1 MTSTSIS
8 QIPFNGQVIEAQKQG
23 DRILVALK
31 PLCENIGVEY
41 TGQLQRLKKQPW
53 STMGVIPTVAADGK
67 QRDMSAI
74 DRKTFTMWLATIDT
88 NRLKNEIARDNL
100 VAYQREAAD
109 ALDRY
114 FNTGV
119 AVNEHLLNAQ
129 HLRRMQNMELLK
141 AAEGLI
147 HPDFLEAK
155 ARIVLA
161 RETGEVPELDPS
173 TRPLYVQDYLGE
185 RGIKGK
191 ALGRMA
197 GNFGKTLKKLYIARR
212 GVAPDRAD
220 ITTGSGQIRKVY
232 AYTEF
237 DRALFDQT
245 WAILNN
251 SIGKA
256 A

>member
-23 DRILVALK
+23 DKILVALK
-31 PLCENIGVEY
+31 PLCENIGIDSN
-41 TGQLQRLKKQPW
+41 GQKQRLQKQPW
-53 STMGVIPTVAADGK
+53 ATTCVIHAVGADGK
-67 QRDMSAI
+67 QREMFMI
-74 DRKTFTMWLATIDT
+74 DRRTFTMWLATIDT
-88 NRLKNEIARDNL
+88 NRLKSEKAKD
-100 VAYQREAAD
+100 VVVSYQREAAD

-119 AVNEHLLNAQ
+119 ALNEHLLNAQ

-161 RETGEVPELDPS
+161 RETGEIPELDPT
-173 TRPLYVQDYLGE
+173 TRPLYVQDYLGGL
-185 RGIKGK
+185 GIHGK

-197 GNFGKTLKKLYIARR
+197 GVFGKTLKRLYVARH
-212 GVAPDRAD
+212 GMAPDRAD

-232 AYTEF
+232 AYTEASR
-237 DRALFDQT
+237 DLFDQT
-245 WAILNN
+245 WAILNHT
-251 SIGKA
+251 IGKA

>member
-1 MTSTSIS
+1 M
-8 QIPFNGQVIEAQKQG
+8 F
-23 DRILVALK
+23 
-31 PLCENIGVEY
+31 
-41 TGQLQRLKKQPW
+41 
-53 STMGVIPTVAADGK
+53 M
-67 QRDMSAI
+67 I
-74 DRKTFTMWLATIDT
+74 DRRTFTMWLATIDT
-88 NRLKNEIARDNL
+88 NRLKSEKAKD
-100 VAYQREAAD
+100 VVVSYQREAAD

-119 AVNEHLLNAQ
+119 ALNEHLLNAE

-147 HPDFLEAK
+147 HHDFLEAK

-173 TRPLYVQDYLGE
+173 TRPLYVQDYLHE
-185 RGIKGK
+185 RGVTGK
-191 ALGRMA
+191 ALGRIA
-197 GNFGKTLKKLYIARR
+197 GTFGKTLKKLYVARR
-212 GVAPDRAD
+212 GNIPERAD

-245 WAILNN
+245 WAILNHT
-251 SIGKA
+251 IGKA

>member
-1 MTSTSIS
+1 MTNNSIV
-8 QIPFNGQVIEAQKQG
+8 QVPFNGQIIEAQKEG
-23 DRILVALK
+23 NTVLVALK
-31 PLCENIGVEY
+31 PLCENIGVAFN
-41 TGQLQRLKKQPW
+41 GQFERLQRQPW
-53 STMGVIPTVAADGK
+53 ATVRMTRTVGADGK
-67 QRDMSAI
+67 QREMTMI
-74 DRKTFTMWLATIDT
+74 DRRTFTMWLATIDT
-88 NRLKNEIARDNL
+88 SRLKSEAAKDIV
-100 VAYQREAAD
+100 VAYQKEAAD

-161 RETGEVPELDPS
+161 RETGEMPELDPQS
-173 TRPLYVQDYLGE
+173 RPLYVQDYLHD
-185 RGIKGK
+185 RGIRGR
-191 ALGRMA
+191 ALGRIA
-197 GNFGKTLKKLYIARR
+197 VTFGKQLKRLYVARF
-212 GVAPDRAD
+212 GIIPDRAD

-232 AYTEF
+232 AYTEAN
-237 DRALFDQT
+237 RPLFDQT
-245 WAILNN
+245 WAVINH
-251 SIGKA
+251 SIEKA

>member
-1 MTSTSIS
+1 MTSNSIS
-8 QIPFNGQVIEAQKQG
+8 QVPFNGQIIEAQKQG
-23 DRILVALK
+23 DSVFVALTPICNNLGLDAK
-31 PLCENIGVEY
+31 S
-41 TGQLQRLKKQPW
+41 QRNRIDRQPW
-53 STMGVIPTVAADGK
+53 ATGVMMTSVGADGK
-67 QRDMSAI
+67 QHEMFMI
-74 DRKTFTMWLATIDT
+74 DRRTFTMWLATIDT
-88 NRLKNEIARDNL
+88 SRLKSEAAKDVV
-100 VAYQREAAD
+100 VAYQKEAAD

-114 FNTGV
+114 FNIGV

-161 RETGEVPELDPS
+161 RETGEIPELDPS
-173 TRPLYVQDYLGE
+173 TRPLYVQDYLGGL
-185 RGIKGK
+185 GIHGK

-197 GNFGKTLKKLYIARR
+197 GVFGKTLKRLYVARH
-212 GVAPDRAD
+212 GMAPDRAD

-232 AYTEF
+232 AYTEASR
-237 DRALFDQT
+237 DLFDQT
-245 WAILNN
+245 WAILNHT
-251 SIGKA
+251 IGKA

>member
-1 MTSTSIS
+1 MTNNSIV
-8 QIPFNGQVIEAQKQG
+8 QVPFNGQIIEAQKEG
-23 DRILVALK
+23 DTVLVALK
-31 PLCENIGVEY
+31 PLCENIGVAFN
-41 TGQLQRLKKQPW
+41 GQFERLKRQPW
-53 STMGVIPTVAADGK
+53 AVVRMTRTTGADGK
-67 QRDMSAI
+67 TYNMTMI
-74 DRKTFTMWLATIDT
+74 DRRTFTMWLATIDT
-88 NRLKNEIARDNL
+88 SRLKSESARDVV

-155 ARIVLA
+155 ARIVLG
-161 RETGEVPELDPS
+161 RETGEIPELDPS
-173 TRPLYVQDYLGE
+173 TRPLYVQDYLHE
-185 RGIKGK
+185 RGIH
-191 ALGRMA
+191 GRAMGRLA
-197 GNFGKTLKKLYIARR
+197 GVFGKQLKKLYVLRC
-212 GVAPDRAD
+212 GKNPDRAD

-232 AYTEF
+232 AYTEASR
-237 DRALFDQT
+237 DLFDQT
-245 WAILNN
+245 WAVIKH
-251 SIGKA
+251 SIEKA

>member
-23 DRILVALK
+23 DTVLVALK
-31 PLCENIGVEY
+31 PLCENIGVGYESQY
-41 TGQLQRLKKQPW
+41 NRLQRTPW
-53 STMGVIPTVAADGK
+53 ATISMMNIVAADGK
-67 QRDMSAI
+67 QRDMTMI
-74 DRKTFTMWLATIDT
+74 DRRTFTMWLATIDT
-88 NRLKNEIARDNL
+88 NRLKSEKAKDVV

-114 FNTGV
+114 FSTGV

-173 TRPLYVQDYLGE
+173 TRPLYVQDYLDE
-185 RGIKGK
+185 RGIRGK

-197 GNFGKTLKKLYIARR
+197 GNFGKTLKKLYIASR

-251 SIGKA
+251 GIGKA

>member
-1 MTSTSIS
+1 MTSNSIQ

-23 DRILVALK
+23 DTVLVALK
-31 PLCENIGVEY
+31 PLCENLGIGYESQY
-41 TGQLQRLKKQPW
+41 NRLQRTPW
-53 STMGVIPTVAADGK
+53 ATISMMNIVAADGK
-67 QRDMSAI
+67 QRDMTMI
-74 DRKTFTMWLATIDT
+74 DRRTFAMWLATIDT
-88 NRLKNEIARDNL
+88 NRLKSEKAKD
-100 VAYQREAAD
+100 VVVSYQREAAD

-119 AVNEHLLNAQ
+119 ALNEHLLNAE

-161 RETGEVPELDPS
+161 RETGEIPELDPT
-173 TRPLYVQDYLGE
+173 TRPLYVQDYLGGL
-185 RGIKGK
+185 GIHGK

-197 GNFGKTLKKLYIARR
+197 GVFGKTLKRLYVARH
-212 GVAPDRAD
+212 GMAPDRAD

-232 AYTEF
+232 AYTEASR
-237 DRALFDQT
+237 DLFDQT
-245 WAILNN
+245 WAILNHT
-251 SIGKA
+251 IGKA

>member
-1 MTSTSIS
+1 M
-8 QIPFNGQVIEAQKQG
+8 IEAQKQG

-31 PLCENIGVEY
+31 PLCENIGIDFN
-41 TGQLQRLKKQPW
+41 GQLQRLKKRPW
-53 STMGVIPTVAADGK
+53 AVVCVIHTTGADGK
-67 QRDMSAI
+67 TYDMSAI

-88 NRLKNEIARDNL
+88 NRLKNEVARDNL
-100 VAYQREAAD
+100 VSYQREAAD

-129 HLRRMQNMELLK
+129 HLRRMQHIELLK

-155 ARIVLA
+155 ARIILG
-161 RETGEVPELDPS
+161 RETGEVPEIDPLK
-173 TRPLYVQDYLGE
+173 RPLYVQDFLRE
-185 RGIKGK
+185 RGLNRREIK
-191 ALGRMA
+191 RHA
-197 GNFGKTLKKLYIARR
+197 GVFGKRMKRLYIARR
-212 GVAPDRAD
+212 GVEPGRAD

-237 DRALFDQT
+237 DRPLFEQIWAL
-245 WAILNN
+245 LNHDL
-251 SIGKA
+251 GKA

>member
-1 MTSTSIS
+1 MTGNSIV
-8 QIPFNGQVIEAQKQG
+8 QVPFNGQIIEAQKEG
-23 DRILVALK
+23 DTVLVALK
-31 PLCENIGVEY
+31 PLCENIGVAFN
-41 TGQLQRLKKQPW
+41 GQFERLQRQPW
-53 STMGVIPTVAADGK
+53 ATVRMTRTVGADGK
-67 QRDMSAI
+67 QRDMTMI
-74 DRKTFTMWLATIDT
+74 DRRTFTMWLATIDT
-88 NRLKNEIARDNL
+88 NRLKSEAAKDIV
-100 VAYQREAAD
+100 VAYQKEAAD

-141 AAEGLI
+141 AAEGII

-161 RETGEVPELDPS
+161 RETGEIPELDPT
-173 TRPLYVQDYLGE
+173 TRPLYVQDYLGGL
-185 RGIKGK
+185 GIHGK

-197 GNFGKTLKKLYIARR
+197 GVFGKTLKRLYVTRH
-212 GVAPDRAD
+212 GMAPDRAD

-232 AYTEF
+232 AYTEASR
-237 DRALFDQT
+237 DLFDQT
-245 WAILNN
+245 WAILNHT
-251 SIGKA
+251 IGKA